1 MAKAKARSEST
12 AAKAQ
17 EANTTWTRFFKE
29 TKMEMKKVIWP
40 TKHQMIRYIIAV
52 IVSVILVSFLIVA
65 VDFVFMGLSKLL
77 VSAVG

>member
-1 MAKAKARSEST
+1 MAKAKRQTS

-17 EANTTWTRFFKE
+17 EANQSWTRVFKE

-40 TKHQMIRYIIAV
+40 TRKQMIQYTVAV
-52 IVSVILVSFLIVA
+52 IVSVVLVSIMIVA

-77 VSAVG
+77 VNAVG